1 MAARRAR
8 ADDRATD
15 LRGSALSGQIPNL
28 VNGTTVSVDHVVPQ
42 TWFQRSA
49 QLYLNGD
56 PVEDAVQ
63 CVLVTR
69 SENSAKGNKPLHFGR
84 TDAADLTDNADRS
97 LYRLDAKDEPFFSEA
112 RQAVLARATCYAF
125 LVYALVGEGGNDGW
139 RSFAAATGCR
149 YYASLHNPDATRA
162 SRRSARLPTLCR
174 AQPSQELERTNALVL
189 YYLHAWCNP
198 CIFDAAFLDLP
209 RVGALLVRRLRGA
222 TSLPE
227 AMASGLRSV
236 IAGFS

>member
-1 MAARRAR
+1 MRR
-8 ADDRATD
+8 
-15 LRGSALSGQIPNL
+15 
-28 VNGTTVSVDHVVPQ
+28 H
-42 TWFQRSA
+42 
-49 QLYLNGD
+49 
-56 PVEDAVQ
+56 
-63 CVLVTR
+63 
-69 SENSAKGNKPLHFGR
+69 PLHRPHLHHPPGPCP
-84 TDAADLTDNADRS
+84 A
-97 LYRLDAKDEPFFSEA
+97 PG
-112 RQAVLARATCYAF
+112 RQAVP
-125 LVYALVGEGGNDGW
+125 
-139 RSFAAATGCR
+139 

-162 SRRSARLPTLCR
+162 SRRSARLPALCR

-209 RVGALLVRRLRGA
+209 RISALLVRRLRGA